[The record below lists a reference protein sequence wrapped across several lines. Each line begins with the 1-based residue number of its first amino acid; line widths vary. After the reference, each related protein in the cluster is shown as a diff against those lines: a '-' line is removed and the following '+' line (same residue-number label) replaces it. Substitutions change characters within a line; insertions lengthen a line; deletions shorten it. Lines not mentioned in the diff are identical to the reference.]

1 MLKFFKSNNLIIIML
16 INFIFYFTG
25 FFNKQYPLI
34 LFDMQS
40 FQ

>member
-25 FFNKQYPLI
+25 FFNDNI
-34 LFDMQS
+34 C
-40 FQ
+40 